1 MSPPPPSTTPFNG
14 VHQSRLLACLYT
26 SLSLFSTAAVGAGL
40 LFYWSDT
47 LSGDSQ
53 LVSGTVKTFCL
64 VTGVML
70 LASVA
75 VWCCFSFLIWQTSK
89 TFLRDIIVSSN
100 AKSLEAQRSRTSH
113 PSLPSTCCISLLGML
128 SLLLLLLSVV
138 LELSLTGLLWWNS
151 RQLGLQF
158 QVRGDCFCLVGQFSA
173 KVEDVLQLGCL
184 QTDSLSCPAVYQ
196 AVPVQLSGGLLVST
210 RQCQLLDGSGLDPD
224 CLQYRAF
231 WDWFKGWRIVLPLVV
246 MVKLPLLIFCCCSWI
261 SWVGRK
267 EVPQEQ
273 RHGPVGA
280 GQYDNFATSSISFA
294 NNLVNPPSSSS
305 VDPVKF
311 YGNMCAPVDVKHA
324 HEKLEIEEQI
334 QVQEMCALASKP
346 ATLRSTAAMA
356 RSIANSYAPA
366 PSSPPPLTAVACPV
380 APPTIDED
388 SQAGLSQDDSPPD
401 IQEHTIS
408 TPIQSD
414 QLPKTPQFDLSKVV
428 KPVYEE
434 DFPAT
439 YTSHQVEQSKLP
451 RQSSFSSSIFR
462 LQNNQHKAVNDFDL
476 QKFPQDLHRDKNHY
490 TGFIPPPPPPPLRK
504 SSNSAG
510 YVSAVPLSLV
520 PPPKPKR
527 SCSISSTNNAGP
539 VSSVPTSLIPPPK
552 PVRSTS
558 ISSTT
563 PSHVKVRNGSASAAP
578 LSQDSPPAPVRHSS
592 NSRPMVDH
600 PATPVQVIVENASD
614 YDSSTCGST
623 HSTTQILSSTRYDR
637 KTCKVW
643 PTSPAPARL
652 QLSGTSAAGCSGVF
666 LSDIQ
671 EISRRARNISNSSN
685 VDWSK
690 LP

>member
-1 MSPPPPSTTPFNG
+1 
-14 VHQSRLLACLYT
+14 
-26 SLSLFSTAAVGAGL
+26 
-40 LFYWSDT
+40 
-47 LSGDSQ
+47 
-53 LVSGTVKTFCL
+53 
-64 VTGVML
+64 
-70 LASVA
+70 
-75 VWCCFSFLIWQTSK
+75 
-89 TFLRDIIVSSN
+89 
-100 AKSLEAQRSRTSH
+100 
-113 PSLPSTCCISLLGML
+113 
-128 SLLLLLLSVV
+128 
-138 LELSLTGLLWWNS
+138 
-151 RQLGLQF
+151 
-158 QVRGDCFCLVGQFSA
+158 
-173 KVEDVLQLGCL
+173 
-184 QTDSLSCPAVYQ
+184 
-196 AVPVQLSGGLLVST
+196 
-210 RQCQLLDGSGLDPD
+210 
-224 CLQYRAF
+224 
-231 WDWFKGWRIVLPLVV
+231 
-246 MVKLPLLIFCCCSWI
+246 
-261 SWVGRK
+261 
-267 EVPQEQ
+267 
-273 RHGPVGA
+273 
-280 GQYDNFATSSISFA
+280 
-294 NNLVNPPSSSS
+294 
-305 VDPVKF
+305 
-311 YGNMCAPVDVKHA
+311 
-324 HEKLEIEEQI
+324 
-334 QVQEMCALASKP
+334 MCALASKP

-504 SSNSAG
+504 SSISAAH
-510 YVSAVPLSLV
+510 VSAVPLSLV
-520 PPPKPKR
+520 PPPKPIR
-527 SCSISSTNNAGP
+527 SC
-539 VSSVPTSLIPPPK
+539 
-552 PVRSTS
+552 S

-563 PSHVKVRNGSASAAP
+563 PSHVKLRNGSTSATP
-578 LSQDSPPAPVRHSS
+578 LSKDPPPPPVRHSS

-600 PATPVQVIVENASD
+600 PATPVHVVVEDASD

-623 HSTTQILSSTRYDR
+623 HSTTHILSSTRYDR

-666 LSDIQ
+666 YSDIQ